1 MATTY
6 TRRAYHGEELED
18 MIDKNVNIQ
27 DNGIQKNA
35 IPQDDGVEEI
45 TILPD
50 DKAMWIMKL
59 HKMGVIRKQSKKTY
73 HFPNKI

>member
-6 TRRAYHGEELED
+6 TRWAYHGEELED

-50 DKAMWIMKL
+50 DKAM
-59 HKMGVIRKQSKKTY
+59 
-73 HFPNKI
+73 